1 MLGKLR
7 ELFKQSFFYGIGNF
21 LTKASGLY
29 LMPLYSSYLTK
40 GEIGLM
46 GLYETAFMFLLTIA
60 AWGTKAGFTR
70 WYNEMKTRQDRQSLF
85 FTTYAFNVASNTIG
99 VVLTATILFNLNV
112 FDTAGSERIIT
123 YFCLSG
129 LFKLLYD
136 VPFIMLR
143 VQQKAF
149 KQTAY
154 QTLNIVCTILFTFY
168 QLEIENNGFKGIYL
182 GQLMANGLTF
192 LITIPLIIKS
202 CHFRFKGKLLKE
214 MIRYGYPLAVSN
226 VLLHVLAISDRYILE
241 AYYSL
246 ADVGSFSV
254 ATKVTNLLQFLVMG
268 TFITSY
274 TYQYYKSLNEKDNTR
289 YHIKIF
295 SYFMLFMVLT
305 GVAITYFSKEII
317 YIMMAGKVEYFDAIP
332 VIPFLMLGLIFSGMQ
347 QVFKLP
353 LTKAKLTK
361 VISLITI
368 GAGGL
373 NVGLNFLII
382 PKLGKEGAAI
392 TTAITQL
399 TAALC
404 FLYYSRRTE
413 KANYE
418 WKKIILLFV
427 LGVVFS
433 SAYFI
438 FPTLNVVVEILVKIS
453 LLMLFVSCLFIFN
466 FFEPIEKQRIT
477 ELWRKWNKPKEI
489 IENIKS
495 LNKK

>member
-7 ELFKQSFFYGIGNF
+7 ELFKESFFYGIGNF

-29 LMPLYSSYLTK
+29 LLPLYSTYLTK
-40 GEIGLM
+40 EEIGLM
-46 GLYETAFMFLLTIA
+46 GLYETAFFFLMAIA
-60 AWGTKAGFTR
+60 AWGTKSGFTR
-70 WYNEMKTRQDRQSLF
+70 WYNDMPTQNDRKSLF
-85 FTTYAFNVASNTIG
+85 FTTYAFNVISNTIG
-99 VVLTATILFNLNV
+99 VVLTAIILFNLNV
-112 FDTAGSERIIT
+112 FDTEGSERIIP

-129 LFKLLYD
+129 LFRLLYD

-149 KQTAY
+149 KQTTY
-154 QTLNIVCTILFTFY
+154 QTLNIGFTILFTFY
-168 QLEIENNGFKGIYL
+168 QLEIKNNGFEGIYI

-192 LITIPLIIKS
+192 LITTPLIIKS
-202 CHFRFKGKLLKE
+202 CHFRFKGTLLKE

-246 ADVGSFSV
+246 ADVGSYSV

-274 TYQYYKSLNEKDNTR
+274 TFQYYKSLNEEDNSR

-305 GVAITYFSKEII
+305 GIAITYFSKEII
-317 YIMMAGKVEYFDAIP
+317 FIIMAGKVEYFDAVP
-332 VIPFLMLGLIFSGMQ
+332 VIPFLMTGLIFSGMQ

-353 LTKAKLTK
+353 LTKAKLTRL
-361 VISLITI
+361 ISIVTI
-368 GAGGL
+368 GAGTL
-373 NVGLNFLII
+373 NVGLNFLVI
-382 PKLGKEGAAI
+382 PQFGKEGAAV
-392 TTAITQL
+392 TTAVTQL

-404 FLYYSRRTE
+404 FLYQSRKIEGTQ
-413 KANYE
+413 YE
-418 WKKIILLFV
+418 WRKIALLLILGIVFCGGFFLIPSINIVLDIVVKLCLLTLF
-427 LGVVFS
+427 
-433 SAYFI
+433 
-438 FPTLNVVVEILVKIS
+438 IL
-453 LLMLFVSCLFIFN
+453 CLFIFN

-477 ELWRKWNKPKEI
+477 EAWTKWNKPRDI
-489 IENIKS
+489 IDNIKS